1 MADCANLSNSVNV
14 MYDNIGFSWS
24 GFNDS
29 MPNYVNETI
38 KKLKE
43 MPSLDL
49 TEMFEQTKEKLLLE
63 WKNAYLGQSY
73 NQAFSLFDSA
83 TLSRAVEKKVLRP
96 LLENYSY
103 ERFNSELAQWM
114 QSGRYTWYINGNI
127 SSDAAIEIVE
137 KTRSTLGLTNL
148 PVTSIGDYQ
157 FIALEAGYSTLIV
170 LPLEDK
176 SNENSC
182 SLTYYEV
189 GPVKGDYKQTLV
201 NKVMMQWLK

>member
-63 WKNAYLGQSY
+63 WKNAYLG
-73 NQAFSLFDSA
+73 
-83 TLSRAVEKKVLRP
+83 
-96 LLENYSY
+96 
-103 ERFNSELAQWM
+103 
-114 QSGRYTWYINGNI
+114 
-127 SSDAAIEIVE
+127 
-137 KTRSTLGLTNL
+137 
-148 PVTSIGDYQ
+148 
-157 FIALEAGYSTLIV
+157 
-170 LPLEDK
+170 
-176 SNENSC
+176 
-182 SLTYYEV
+182 
-189 GPVKGDYKQTLV
+189 
-201 NKVMMQWLK
+201 